1 MEQQRDVWVRE
12 VGTRDGLQSIA
23 TQFSTAA
30 KLEWIRREAA
40 AGVPEIEVGS
50 FVPAKLL
57 PQMADTAEVTAGALA
72 IEDLRVSV
80 LVPNLRGAQNGMA
93 SGAHQLN
100 FPISVSEAHSQANL
114 RKSVAA
120 AIDDLAEVFSFR
132 REHAEYQGVR
142 IGAGLAT
149 AFGCTIA
156 GQVPLREVMAAAERV
171 IALGPDEIAVADTVG
186 YGNPAQCRNI
196 FREILAIAGDI
207 PVAAHFH
214 DTRGLGL
221 ANVDAALEVG
231 VRRFDASLGG
241 LGGCPY
247 APGASGNIV
256 TDDLVF
262 MLEAMGLKTGI
273 DLDRLVAARHFMEQ
287 HLNGEPTHGAIA
299 SAGVPKGFVAASAGS
314 HPEVTH
320 N

>member
-1 MEQQRDVWVRE
+1 MPQERDVWVRE

-23 TQFSTAA
+23 TTFPTAA
-30 KLEWIRREAA
+30 KLEWIRLEAA

-50 FVPAKLL
+50 FVPPKYL
-57 PQMADTAEVTAGALA
+57 PQMADTAEVIAGALA
-72 IEDLRVSV
+72 IDGLTVSA

-93 SGAHQLN
+93 SGAQQLS

-114 RKSVAA
+114 NKSVDA
-120 AIDDLAEVFSFR
+120 AIDDFAAVLAWRSEHP
-132 REHAEYQGVR
+132 EHAAVR

-156 GQVPLREVMAAAERV
+156 GQVPLADVLRAAERV
-171 IALGPDEIAVADTVG
+171 VALGPDEIAVADTVG
-186 YGNPAQCRNI
+186 YGNPAQCRTI
-196 FREILAIAGDI
+196 FGEILAIAGDI

-221 ANVDAALEVG
+221 ANVDAALDVG

-241 LGGCPY
+241 LGGCPH

-256 TDDLVF
+256 TEDLVF
-262 MLEAMGLKTGI
+262 MLEAMGLRTGI
-273 DLDRLVAARHFMEQ
+273 DLERLLEARRCMES
-287 HLNGEPTHGAIA
+287 HLDGEPTHGAFA
-299 SAGVPKGFVAASAGS
+299 TAGPPKGFVGASAA
-314 HPEVTH
+314 
-320 N
+320 